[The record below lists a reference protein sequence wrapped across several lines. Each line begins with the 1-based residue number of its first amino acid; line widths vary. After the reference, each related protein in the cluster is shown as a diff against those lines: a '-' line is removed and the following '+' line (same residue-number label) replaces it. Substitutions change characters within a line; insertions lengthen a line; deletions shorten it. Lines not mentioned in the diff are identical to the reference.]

1 MTFDEWSDTL
11 LIKALEREEATGK
24 PEVDPKGRC
33 LEFELLAN
41 ENWLSRFLKEQAKF
55 GQGSTAGVYSFSL
68 DSNVLYLANSIR
80 EKRMSKTFLGRIRL
94 IIRSDWLAPGA
105 FIISLAALFK

>member
-24 PEVDPKGRC
+24 RC

-55 GQGSTAGVYSFSL
+55 GQGSTAGGYSFSL